1 MTRSDD
7 LRALRGLARAYG
19 VQTSFRDV
27 DKRTHRATV
36 AGLVEV
42 LRALGVEIESP
53 ADAAAALRTAP
64 RGTPAGRRSKGTPSR
79 MPEIAE
85 PSWGTFLPVYAIRS
99 RGDHGVGSFTD
110 LTELVR
116 WTRELGGSA
125 VGTLPLLA
133 QFLDGEPFEY
143 SPYSPASR
151 LFWNELFVDLDATPE
166 MAGSTE
172 AQELAARMPSPRGRL
187 VDYARAWAAHRPVL
201 EALSRE
207 FSANAP
213 AARRRAFET
222 FRRERP
228 ELEDYSR
235 FRAFGERTG
244 RPWQEWPGPQR
255 TGRIGP
261 RATDPE
267 RVAFHRYAQFV
278 ADEQLAGVGRT
289 EPGTG
294 LYLDLP
300 LGVHGSS
307 FDTWRHRGLFANG
320 AAGGAPPDSFF
331 AKGQS
336 WGFPPLH
343 PRRIADDDFAYV
355 RACFRHLMRHAGVLR
370 IDHILGFH
378 RLYWVPDGFEATH
391 GVYVRYPSED
401 LYAVLAEEAHRT
413 GTAVVGEDLGT
424 VPPIVRA
431 AMKRHGVLRSHVLSL
446 EAQFHMD
453 RALPEAPPNSL
464 ASLNTH
470 DLPPFSAFWTG
481 ADIDDRVDLGFLG
494 PTDAAR
500 ERTTRRRLVR
510 DLTEAMRTEGRL
522 RTRGPRVVPPV
533 DAAAAHLDHLAGGPA
548 RMVIVNL
555 EDLWGETEPQNRPGI
570 YRERPNW
577 RLRAARSFE
586 QLRSDPAITGRLE
599 EVDRLRRER
608 ADAERSRR
616 RRPARTTSDTSA

>member
-1 MTRSDD
+1 
-7 LRALRGLARAYG
+7 

-27 DKRTHRATV
+27 DRRTHRASV
-36 AGLVEV
+36 VGLVAV
-42 LRALGVEIESP
+42 LRALGVEMESP
-53 ADAAAALRTAP
+53 ADAAAALRACRRPTAAHQRRARP
-64 RGTPAGRRSKGTPSR
+64 RRGAAAR

-85 PSWGTFLPVYAIRS
+85 PSWGTFLPVYAIRT
-99 RGDHGVGSFTD
+99 RGDHGVGSFVD
-110 LTELVR
+110 LTELFR

-166 MAGSTE
+166 MAGSAE
-172 AQELAARMPSPRGRL
+172 ARDLAARMPSPRGRL
-187 VDYARAWAAHRPVL
+187 VDYGKTWAAHRPVL

-207 FSANAP
+207 FSANTP
-213 AARRRAFET
+213 SARRRAFEA
-222 FRRERP
+222 FSRARP
-228 ELEDYSR
+228 ELEDYCR
-235 FRAFGERTG
+235 FRAFGEQTG
-244 RPWQEWPGPQR
+244 LPWQEWPAKQR
-255 TGRIGP
+255 AGRIGP
-261 RATDPE
+261 RDADPE
-267 RVAFHRYAQFV
+267 RVRFHRYAQFV

-307 FDTWRHRGLFANG
+307 FDTWRYRDSFAFG
-320 AAGGAPPDSFF
+320 ASGGAPPDTFF
-331 AKGQS
+331 TKGQS

-343 PRRIADDDFAYV
+343 PHRLADDDFRYV

-370 IDHILGFH
+370 IDHVMGFH
-378 RLYWVPDGFEATH
+378 RLYWVPDGFDATH
-391 GVYVRYPSED
+391 GVYVRSPFEQ

-424 VPPIVRA
+424 VPRAVRA

-446 EAQFHMD
+446 EAAVRPD
-453 RALPEAPPNSL
+453 DPLPPAPASSL

-470 DLPPFSAFWTG
+470 DLAPFASFWTG
-481 ADIDDRVDLGFLG
+481 ADIDDRVDLGLLD
-494 PTDAAR
+494 PKAAGK
-500 ERTTRRRLVR
+500 ERATRKRLVR
-510 DLTEAMRTEGRL
+510 ALTDAMRAEGRL
-522 RTRGPRVVPPV
+522 PTRAPRVAAPV
-533 DAAAAHLDHLAGGPA
+533 EAAAVHLEYLAASPA

-586 QLRSDPAITGRLE
+586 EFRSDPQIEGRLK

-608 ADAERSRR
+608 AATERSRR
-616 RRPARTTSDTSA
+616 RRPSAGEAQDAPAARGRTEEDPAT